1 MDLFKK
7 MSMKMADSL
16 DWNCK
21 NVVKRKK
28 GDTKRVHKQ
37 ARAKLKRADKQVDQD
52 VINYWDEPINE
63 KIKKF

>member
-28 GDTKRVHKQ
+28 GV
-37 ARAKLKRADKQVDQD
+37 DKNGNG
-52 VINYWDEPINE
+52 INSN
-63 KIKKF
+63 